1 MRFLCLVYGDEK
13 TLQEMP
19 YEECVEYDAK
29 LRKGGQCLASESLQ
43 PTSTAATVRVRN
55 GKLTVTDGPFMETKE
70 ALAGFYLVDAPDLE
84 GAIAIAAK
92 IPPAQ
97 VGSIEVRP
105 IRDLREMVKQER
117 AQGAKAN
124 A

>member
-19 YEECVEYDAK
+19 YDECVAYDAK
-29 LRKGGQCLASESLQ
+29 LRDSGQCLASESLQ
-43 PTSTAATVRVRN
+43 PTATAATVRVRN
-55 GKLTVTDGPFMETKE
+55 GKVRVTDGPFMESKE
-70 ALAGFYLVDAPDLE
+70 ILAGFYLVDAPDME
-84 GAIAIAAK
+84 GAIALAAQ

-105 IRDLREMVKQER
+105 IRDLREMVR
-117 AQGAKAN
+117 ARADAIEAN
-124 A
+124 G